1 MRRIG
6 VLAARIGARIGVIP
20 WLLASGAAIAQPAP
34 VLVMPGAGTVTAVIE
49 TRERDGF
56 DQRLRYAGGDGRNH
70 AELALRRETADLL
83 LAFPPRLAKP
93 SEFGIAG
100 EIAVRFPGQA
110 MTVRPPLRNA
120 YGPIGIALGADCLYA
135 WQWIDGDRGDSPS
148 GGQPELFQAEPV
160 ARRRAISLRIR
171 MCRTAEASL
180 GDLVRAVEGLRIAL
194 PGTRL
199 LPPAARV
206 RSQRTAP
213 KAVARRPGKPA
224 GGEAEKAEIPPPRKL
239 PPPQQPVAA
248 PVAPP
253 ASPPIAAPVAP
264 PIAAPDQK
272 RYIVPPTPQAP
283 APLLP
288 EGINQ
293 RYITDGG
300 GPGTAPKPVPGQAP
314 GETFFRDLPPEA
326 YRPPSVR

>member
-1 MRRIG
+1 MRRAAS
-6 VLAARIGARIGVIP
+6 LAARLGPVM
-20 WLLASGAAIAQPAP
+20 WLLACGAATAQPAP
-34 VLVMPGAGTVTAVIE
+34 VLLLPGAGAVTAVID

-70 AELALRRETADLL
+70 AEIALRRETADLL

-135 WQWIDGDRGDSPS
+135 WQWIEGGRSDSAS
-148 GGQPELFQAEPV
+148 GGQPPALFQAEPI

-171 MCRTAEASL
+171 LCRTAEASL

-199 LPPAARV
+199 PSAAARI
-206 RSQRTAP
+206 RPRRPAP
-213 KAVARRPGKPA
+213 KAVARRPGKPVA
-224 GGEAEKAEIPPPRKL
+224 AEAETPETPSPRKQPPAPPPS
-239 PPPQQPVAA
+239 PPQT

-253 ASPPIAAPVAP
+253 PAPPPIAS
-264 PIAAPDQK
+264 PDQK
-272 RYIVPPTPQAP
+272 RYIVPPTPQSP
-283 APLLP
+283 APVLP
-288 EGINQ
+288 EAGNQ

-300 GPGTAPKPVPGQAP
+300 GTGIAPKPAPGQAP

-326 YRPPSVR
+326 YRPPSAR

>member
-1 MRRIG
+1 MRRVAIR
-6 VLAARIGARIGVIP
+6 AARLCALA
-20 WLLASGAAIAQPAP
+20 WLLLPAVARAQTVP
-34 VLVMPGAGTVTAVIE
+34 VLSLPGAGALTAVVE

-70 AELALRRETADLL
+70 AEIALRRETADLL

-120 YGPIGIALGADCLYA
+120 YGPVGIALGADCLYA
-135 WQWIDGDRGDSPS
+135 WQWIEGGRGAAAAS
-148 GGQPELFQAEPV
+148 GQPPALFQAEPL
-160 ARRRAISLRIR
+160 ARRAISLRIR
-171 MCRTAEASL
+171 LCRTAEASL

-194 PGTRL
+194 PGIRP
-199 LPPAARV
+199 PPAVVRV
-206 RSQRTAP
+206 PPRRVEP
-213 KAVARRPGKPA
+213 RAVARRPSRPA
-224 GGEAEKAEIPPPRKL
+224 AAEAPKDEAPPPRTPAA
-239 PPPQQPVAA
+239 PPPQT

-253 ASPPIAAPVAP
+253 VAP
-264 PIAAPDQK
+264 PPGAAAASPDQR

-283 APLLP
+283 APVPP
-288 EGINQ
+288 EPGSQ
-293 RYITDGG
+293 RYITEGSG
-300 GPGTAPKPVPGQAP
+300 SGIAPKPAPGQAP

-326 YRPPSVR
+326 YRPPN